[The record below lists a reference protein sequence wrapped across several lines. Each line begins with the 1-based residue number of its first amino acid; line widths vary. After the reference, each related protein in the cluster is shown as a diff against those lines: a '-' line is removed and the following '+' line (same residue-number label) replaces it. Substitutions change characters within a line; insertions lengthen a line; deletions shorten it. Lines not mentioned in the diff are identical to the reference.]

1 VIRGGIDTGG
11 TFTDVAVQRDGELVV
26 AKVPTTP
33 DDPSQAG
40 ADGLATA
47 LDGGARVAI
56 LAHGTTIATNALLQD
71 ALPPTALVTTRGFG
85 DVVDIGRQKR
95 LGLYDL
101 DPRKPRVGSSCPSA
115 STRRHGRRAARRGRS
130 GRSATRSPRRSST
143 TACAPSPSGSC
154 TATATPSTSRRSSA
168 GWPSASATRSWS
180 AARRPCCRSSA
191 STSASAR
198 RRSTPR

>member
-1 VIRGGIDTGG
+1 VIRAGIDTGG
-11 TFTDVAVQRDGELVV
+11 TFTDIAVQRDGELVV

-40 ADGLATA
+40 ADGLAAA
-47 LDGGARVAI
+47 LDGGGARVAI

-101 DPRKPRVGSSCPSA
+101 DPREPRVPV
-115 STRRHGRRAARRGRS
+115 ARRLELPERVDAAGTVVEPLDEPAL
-130 GRSATRSPRRSST
+130 GPLGDALAGRSST

-154 TATATPSTSRRSSA
+154 TATATRSTSRRSSA
-168 GWPSASATRSWS
+168 GWPSASATRS
-180 AARRPCCRSSA
+180 
-191 STSASAR
+191 
-198 RRSTPR
+198 